1 MSVYPEFLQH
11 IQQQGLYVDGYNY
24 EEMYNIMIHNL
35 TYNIIPTTNFIYTYQ
50 QINELYECL
59 EELLMP
65 IDSDLD
71 ETNQIHPET
80 NVNPQMNLQMN
91 NPIDDSDLD
100 DIYES
105 DDEIQVINQPQNQN
119 ETPAQIILNN
129 YIQMLNN
136 AANNTANMTHNNINN
151 INNLHNMNNIYYTNL
166 TYYNNINTHNSHNG
180 NNSHNVITYNNNT

>member
-1 MSVYPEFLQH
+1 MSVYPEFVQYIH
-11 IQQQGLYVDGYNY
+11 DQGLYVPGYNY

-91 NPIDDSDLD
+91 NQIDDLD
-100 DIYES
+100 DIYDSE
-105 DDEIQVINQPQNQN
+105 DEIQVIN
-119 ETPAQIILNN
+119 ETPNTQTPITETPNAQIVFNN

-136 AANNTANMTHNNINN
+136 AANMTANMNHINTNNINN
-151 INNLHNMNNIYYTNL
+151 MNNYYTNL
-166 TYYNNINTHNSHNG
+166 TYYNNINTHNTHNTY
-180 NNSHNVITYNNNT
+180 NSPNVITYNNNT

>member
-1 MSVYPEFLQH
+1 
-11 IQQQGLYVDGYNY
+11 
-24 EEMYNIMIHNL
+24 MIHNL